1 MKVFD
6 DLDATWQ
13 RALAQAWRAHL
24 LGNIGVGA
32 VLTDQMGTIVAE
44 GRNRVGD
51 TSAPPG
57 RLHGTYLA
65 HAEMDVLAQLA
76 VGDYEHH
83 TIWTTLQPCLL
94 CMSAVVTTHVGF
106 VRFMAPDPL
115 WDGIEKLPELNPQA
129 GKRWP
134 DVVGPLGTPFASF
147 CAMLPMVWF
156 FQRQGGG
163 AAVRSYEAD
172 YPGLVALAHRLADER
187 TLDPW
192 GGEPVEVILERLWD
206 DLVKAGQ

>member
-13 RALAQAWRAHL
+13 GALAQAWRAHV
-24 LGNIGVGA
+24 LGSIGVGA
-32 VLTDQMGTIVAE
+32 LLTDGTGAIVAE

-51 TSAPPG
+51 SSAPPG

-76 VGDYEHH
+76 VGDYERH

-94 CMSAVVTTHVGF
+94 CISAVVTAHVGS
-106 VRFMAPDPL
+106 VRFMAADPL
-115 WDGIEKLPELNPQA
+115 WAGIEKLPELNPQA
-129 GKRWP
+129 AKRWP
-134 DVVGPLGTPFASF
+134 EVDGPLAGPIASF
-147 CAMLPMVWF
+147 CATLPMVWF

-163 AAVRSYEAD
+163 AAVSSYQAD
-172 YPGLVALAHRLADER
+172 YPGVVALAGRLAQER

-192 GGEPVEVILERLWD
+192 GGDRVDVVLERLWE
-206 DLVKAGQ
+206 DLVAAGE